1 MSKRAAGGHT
11 HKPRPRRPITLNW
24 ACGCRTKSWERD
36 PQVRADLKRQ
46 AKRAQ
51 CEACQREAQ
60 WRGRRDI
67 GTQDPDEE
75 DLLALF
81 PTLGGAA

>member
-1 MSKRAAGGHT
+1 MNYKRSPRGHS
-11 HKPRPRRPITLNW
+11 HKPATRRPITLSW
-24 ACGCRTKSWERD
+24 LCGHQTKSWERD
-36 PQVRADLKRQ
+36 PNSRADLKAR
-46 AKRAQ
+46 AKREQ

-67 GTQDPDEE
+67 GTDDEDE

-81 PTLGGAA
+81 PQIARAA